1 LNRALFRVLRG
12 GAGADTRIR
21 VAKGRV
27 SPRPI
32 GSNGEVSMQMLSL
45 EWMASFWSAASLAAN
60 LVVFMNLLGALLLG
74 LVVGYE
80 RSYHGRAAGMRTYG
94 IVCMASAAL
103 TVFAGYP
110 QFWYGGQALNTAPID
125 PTRVVQGIVTGV
137 GFLGAG
143 VIMKEGLNISGLTT
157 AASIWASSAIGVLV
171 GVGLY
176 GAAILLTGL
185 SAVLMM
191 WGSRIEARLPSRHAI
206 GVTLHFGAGQR
217 ADAAA
222 IGALMAGCGYELAPG
237 SISVSGEK
245 GHSEWRFVA
254 VAFDRRRGA
263 SLPALAQ
270 VLADHG
276 EVQRFA
282 LAHARN

>member
-1 LNRALFRVLRG
+1 
-12 GAGADTRIR
+12 
-21 VAKGRV
+21 
-27 SPRPI
+27 
-32 GSNGEVSMQMLSL
+32 MLSW
-45 EWMASFWSAASLAAN
+45 EWMASYWSAPIIEAN

-103 TVFAGYP
+103 TVFVGYP
-110 QFWYGGQALNTAPID
+110 GFWYGGHGGMTGVALD

-143 VIMKEGLNISGLTT
+143 VIMKEGLSISGLTT

-185 SAVLMM
+185 STALMV
-191 WGSRIEARLPSRHAI
+191 WGSRLEAHLPSRHAI
-206 GVTLHFGAGQR
+206 GVTLRFAPGKTPTEAELSSWVE
-217 ADAAA
+217 A
-222 IGALMAGCGYELAPG
+222 CGYELAPG
-237 SISVSGEK
+237 SISIQMEHALSQW
-245 GHSEWRFVA
+245 HFVA
-254 VAFDRRRGA
+254 VAIDRCHCWP
-263 SLPALAQ
+263 LPRLAQ
-270 VLADHG
+270 QLGARSEIELVNLS
-276 EVQRFA
+276 
-282 LAHARN
+282 HARN